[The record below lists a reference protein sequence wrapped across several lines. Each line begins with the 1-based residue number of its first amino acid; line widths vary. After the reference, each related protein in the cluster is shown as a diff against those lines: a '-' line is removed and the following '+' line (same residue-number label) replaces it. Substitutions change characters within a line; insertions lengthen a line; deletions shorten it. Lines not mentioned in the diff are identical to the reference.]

1 MAVAR
6 VQKQRIV
13 FEVVRLV
20 LTTDTSRVVF
30 RTAVRLARMMSRVL
44 RLGQGSMMENR
55 MLSTR
60 ITRLTVSLNMFNL
73 LHELEE
79 ERNSFLL
86 VIIWSKWNGR
96 ERRRRARGLR
106 H

>member
-1 MAVAR
+1 MPAERTRAAMR
-6 VQKQRIV
+6 P
-13 FEVVRLV
+13 
-20 LTTDTSRVVF
+20 TTKYLLSWTSWSNSLMM
-30 RTAVRLARMMSRVL
+30 RLARMMSRVL

-86 VIIWSKWNGR
+86 VMIRSRWNGR
-96 ERRRRARGLR
+96 ERRRGRG
-106 H
+106 